1 MVLVRD
7 VDPAILLKN
16 SPIGGDLRPYLP
28 RDADQDVRAALSAA
42 PFTLIVYE
50 HNSGVRRTAYEA
62 LLASYPDYELILK
75 PLSTDLARQKGAATA
90 VVWLDGELDENF
102 IDLSRPLTAWLGRH
116 TARRALGVIR
126 EDRYENPRLRG
137 VLDPLRPTIVR
148 LAADLSGGERLVAD
162 QMFPEAA
169 PLRMAGQLAGLSAE
183 TQPPKPIEPSDPFAA
198 HVADYRPDT
207 EDGVDRLG
215 IGADVRM
222 LADLVVSRMITP
234 PLSIGLFGSWGSGK
248 SFFMRQM
255 RLRVRALADSARA
268 AETGAGAHGKSV
280 SSYCSSVR
288 QISFNA
294 WHYSEANLL
303 ASLATHIFDNLA
315 ASGAENDLQ
324 RQADLLAER
333 RKTEKTLLGRLSA
346 VRLERRTLTARQKQ
360 ANRRRK
366 PREYVRAVFDSLTD
380 ADKAWIGSRIGVDR
394 PTAEDLERLARET
407 GGLRSDVA
415 EFWRRL
421 RQDPVPLLVL
431 IGGLVTV
438 LVVTLLVG
446 RSQVSGLLGGLT
458 VVSSALTVVLR
469 MRASAGR
476 IHQALG
482 KLGGP
487 SEEDEETERRLAE
500 LDAESDRLEKAVA
513 ELAPG
518 LDLVSFAESR
528 VSDYVEHLG
537 VVSLLRKDLETFATM
552 LAEVPHGSGK
562 IERTV
567 LYIDDLDRCPPKVV
581 VQVLEAIHLLLA
593 LPVFVVVV
601 GVDSRWLK
609 KAVEQHY
616 EEMLGDDP
624 ETFAE
629 NYLEKIFQVPFTLS
643 PMDDPG
649 FAGLVRGLA
658 ETEIQDSIPAP
669 VPAGKDQATGGRAP
683 VEAALPLPSEEPA
696 PSSERSTID
705 VRPPRLVISPVELDF
720 LPTLAPFIR
729 SPRAAKRLL
738 NLYRLLRARFSGE
751 ELAGFLA
758 DGDREAPFRAVL
770 VLLAVHV
777 GHPDAIRW
785 FDDLEA
791 TGPEDTALEIV
802 SSMNDH
808 ELRPKLERGLS
819 GDSWPRLAA
828 SYQRWLPLV
837 NRFSFA
843 RDRSI
848 SGPR

>member
-7 VDPAILLKN
+7 VDPLVLLKN
-16 SPIGGDLRPYLP
+16 QPLGGDLRPYLP
-28 RDADQDVRAALSAA
+28 RDADREIRAALSAA
-42 PFTLIVYE
+42 PFTVLVYE
-50 HNSGVRRTAYEA
+50 HNSGARRTAYEA
-62 LLASYPDYELILK
+62 LLAVIPDYELVIK
-75 PLSTDLARQKGAATA
+75 PTSTDLAQPRGPAAA
-90 VVWLDGELDENF
+90 VVWLDNELDETF
-102 IDLSRPLTAWLGRH
+102 PRLSRVLAVWLGRNP
-116 TARRALGVIR
+116 ARRALGVLR
-126 EDRYENPRLRG
+126 EDRYENPGMREA
-137 VLDPLRPTIVR
+137 LDLLRPSVVR
-148 LAADLSGGERLVAD
+148 LGADLSGGERFVAD
-162 QMFPEAA
+162 QMFPGAA
-169 PLRMAGQLAGLSAE
+169 PLRKAGQLAGLNGE
-183 TQPPKPIEPSDPFAA
+183 EQPSRPIENPVPFPFAA

-207 EDGVDRLG
+207 DDGVDRLG
-215 IGADVRM
+215 IGSDVRM

-255 RLRVRALADSARA
+255 RLRVRELADSARE
-268 AETGAGAHGKSV
+268 AEIAAGAHGKSV

-324 RQADLLAER
+324 RQADALAER
-333 RKTEKTLLGRLSA
+333 RKAEKTLLGRLSA
-346 VRLERRTLTARQKQ
+346 VRLERRTLTAQQKQ
-360 ANRRRK
+360 AKRRRRK

-380 ADKAWIGSRIGVDR
+380 ADKAWIASRLGVER
-394 PTAEDLERLARET
+394 PTAEDLERLAQET

-438 LVVTLLVG
+438 LIVTLLLG
-446 RSQVSGLLGGLT
+446 QSQVSGVLGGLT

-469 MRASAGR
+469 MRASADR
-476 IHQALG
+476 IHQALDE
-482 KLGGP
+482 LGGP
-487 SEEDEETERRLAE
+487 SEEDVETDRRLAE
-500 LDAESDRLEKAVA
+500 LDAESDRLEKAVT

-528 VSDYVEHLG
+528 VSDYLEHLG

-624 ETFAE
+624 EAFAE
-629 NYLEKIFQVPFTLS
+629 NYLEKIFQVPVTLS
-643 PMDDPG
+643 PMDEPG

-658 ETEIQDSIPAP
+658 ATEDPDATPAAAPAGPDRPTEANAPAAAVPAP
-669 VPAGKDQATGGRAP
+669 RREETTG
-683 VEAALPLPSEEPA
+683 
-696 PSSERSTID
+696 PSSEQSTID
-705 VRPPRLVISPVELDF
+705 LRPPRLIISPAELDF
-720 LPTLAPFIR
+720 LATLAPLVR

-738 NLYRLLRARFSGE
+738 NLYRLLRARLGGD
-751 ELAGFLA
+751 ELAEFL
-758 DGDREAPFRAVL
+758 DGGVREAPFRAVL
-770 VLLAVHV
+770 VLLSVLV
-777 GHPDAIRW
+777 GHPEAVAGFFASLDGTDP
-785 FDDLEA
+785 DDS
-791 TGPEDTALEIV
+791 ALESV
-802 SSMNDH
+802 SSLNDH

-819 GDSWPRLAA
+819 GESWPERAA

-837 NRFSFA
+837 NRFSFS
-843 RDRSI
+843 RDD
-848 SGPR
+848 

>member
-7 VDPAILLKN
+7 VDPSILLMNKA
-16 SPIGGDLRPYLP
+16 PGEKPGPYLP
-28 RDADQDVRAALSAA
+28 RDIDPPLRSALETTPFTLLVHEVYSGARRSAWEALTMTYAGTELVIEPELDELVTDRLDGRAVLWLDRKLPQTLGRDPAAVAKWLDKDPRRRLLGLVGESQYDHPELRAAIDRLGPAVFHIGPNLSAA
-42 PFTLIVYE
+42 E
-50 HNSGVRRTAYEA
+50 REEA
-62 LLASYPDYELILK
+62 
-75 PLSTDLARQKGAATA
+75 
-90 VVWLDGELDENF
+90 
-102 IDLSRPLTAWLGRH
+102 
-116 TARRALGVIR
+116 RA
-126 EDRYENPRLRG
+126 
-137 VLDPLRPTIVR
+137 
-148 LAADLSGGERLVAD
+148 
-162 QMFPEAA
+162 MFPASGPIRTIDEIAVA
-169 PLRMAGQLAGLSAE
+169 REPAGSE
-183 TQPPKPIEPSDPFAA
+183 DKDRDPFPT
-198 HVADYRPDT
+198 HLADYRPDT
-207 EDGVDRLG
+207 DDGVDRLG
-215 IGADVRM
+215 IGPDVRM

-255 RLRVRALADSARA
+255 QLRVRELADSARA
-268 AETGAGAHGKSV
+268 AETEAGAHGKSV

-360 ANRRRK
+360 ANRRRRK
-366 PREYVRAVFDSLTD
+366 PREYVRAVFDSLTE
-380 ADKAWIGSRIGVDR
+380 ADKAWIASRIGVDQ
-394 PTAEDLERLARET
+394 PTAEDLERLAQET

-446 RSQVSGLLGGLT
+446 RSQVSGVLGGLT

-469 MRASAGR
+469 MRASADR
-476 IHQALG
+476 IHQALD

-500 LDAESDRLEKAVA
+500 LDAESDRLEKAVT

-567 LYIDDLDRCPPKVV
+567 LY
-581 VQVLEAIHLLLA
+581 
-593 LPVFVVVV
+593 
-601 GVDSRWLK
+601 
-609 KAVEQHY
+609 
-616 EEMLGDDP
+616 
-624 ETFAE
+624 
-629 NYLEKIFQVPFTLS
+629 
-643 PMDDPG
+643 
-649 FAGLVRGLA
+649 
-658 ETEIQDSIPAP
+658 
-669 VPAGKDQATGGRAP
+669 
-683 VEAALPLPSEEPA
+683 
-696 PSSERSTID
+696 
-705 VRPPRLVISPVELDF
+705 
-720 LPTLAPFIR
+720 
-729 SPRAAKRLL
+729 
-738 NLYRLLRARFSGE
+738 
-751 ELAGFLA
+751 
-758 DGDREAPFRAVL
+758 
-770 VLLAVHV
+770 
-777 GHPDAIRW
+777 
-785 FDDLEA
+785 
-791 TGPEDTALEIV
+791 
-802 SSMNDH
+802 
-808 ELRPKLERGLS
+808 
-819 GDSWPRLAA
+819 
-828 SYQRWLPLV
+828 
-837 NRFSFA
+837 
-843 RDRSI
+843 
-848 SGPR
+848 

>member
-7 VDPAILLKN
+7 VDPSILLKGEPRGSN
-16 SPIGGDLRPYLP
+16 PGVYLP
-28 RDADQDVRAALSAA
+28 RDIDRMLRATLSADR
-42 PFTLIVYE
+42 FTLIVFE
-50 HNSGVRRTAYEA
+50 TNSGARRTAYEA
-62 LLASYPDYELILK
+62 MLAVHAETELVVEPEID
-75 PLSTDLARQKGAATA
+75 DLVLDKSDSPA
-90 VVWLDGELDENF
+90 VVWLDTKLPQLIGRDPTSVAN
-102 IDLSRPLTAWLGRH
+102 WLAANPGR
-116 TARRALGVIR
+116 RLLGLVGASN
-126 EDRYENPRLRG
+126 YENRNLRRGLDRLHPSMHRILPELSDIERAAAEQMHDRAAAHTIEEFTSARG
-137 VLDPLRPTIVR
+137 TSDDSSTAAVDPL
-148 LAADLSGGERLVAD
+148 S
-162 QMFPEAA
+162 
-169 PLRMAGQLAGLSAE
+169 
-183 TQPPKPIEPSDPFAA
+183 A

-207 EDGVDRLG
+207 DDGVDRLG
-215 IGADVRM
+215 IGPDVRM

-255 RLRVRALADSARA
+255 QLRVRELADSAHE
-268 AETGAGAHGKSV
+268 AETTAGRHGRTV

-324 RQADLLAER
+324 RQADALAER

-346 VRLERRTLTARQKQ
+346 VRLERRTLTAQQKQ
-360 ANRRRK
+360 ANRRRRK
-366 PREYVRAVFDSLTD
+366 PREYVRAVFDSLTE
-380 ADKAWIGSRIGVDR
+380 ADKAWIASRLGVDR

-446 RSQVSGLLGGLT
+446 RSQVSGVLGGLT
-458 VVSSALTVVLR
+458 LVSSALTVVLR

-476 IHQALG
+476 IHQALD

-487 SEEDEETERRLAE
+487 SIEDEETERRLAE
-500 LDAESDRLEKAVA
+500 LDAESERLERAVT

-581 VQVLEAIHLLLA
+581 IQVLEAIHLLLA

-616 EEMLGDDP
+616 EAMLGDDP

-658 ETEIQDSIPAP
+658 DTEGQDAAPAP
-669 VPAGKDQATGGRAP
+669 SPAEADQTTGARAP
-683 VEAALPLPSEEPA
+683 AVAEPA
-696 PSSERSTID
+696 PLREEAPERSSEQSTID
-705 VRPPRLVISPVELDF
+705 LRPPRLVISQAELDF
-720 LPTLAPFIR
+720 LPTLSSLIR

-738 NLYRLLRARFSGE
+738 NLYRLLRARFAGE
-751 ELAGFLA
+751 ELAEFLS
-758 DGDREAPFRAVL
+758 DGNREAPFRAVL
-770 VLLAVHV
+770 VLLSVHV
-777 GHPDAIRW
+777 GYPEAISW
-785 FDDLEA
+785 FATLEG
-791 TGPEDTALEIV
+791 TDPEDSALEIAE
-802 SSMNDH
+802 SLNDH

-819 GDSWPRLAA
+819 GASWPELAS

-843 RDRSI
+843 RDD
-848 SGPR
+848 

>member
-1 MVLVRD
+1 MVPVRD
-7 VDPAILLKN
+7 VDPSTLLMN

-28 RDADQDVRAALSAA
+28 RDADRNVRAALSAA
-42 PFTLIVYE
+42 PFTVIVYE
-50 HNSGVRRTAYEA
+50 HNSGARRTAYEA
-62 LLASYPDYELILK
+62 LLALFPDYELIVK
-75 PLSTDLARQKGAATA
+75 PQSIELAQRRGPATA
-90 VVWLDGELDENF
+90 VVWLDRELDENF
-102 IDLSRPLTAWLGRH
+102 GLVSRALAAWLGRN
-116 TARRALGVIR
+116 TARRALGVVR
-126 EDRYENPRLRG
+126 EDRYDDPGLREA
-137 VLDPLRPTIVR
+137 LDPLRPSVVR
-148 LAADLSGGERLVAD
+148 LAANLSSGERLVAD
-162 QMFPEAA
+162 QMFPAAA
-169 PLRMAGQLAGLSAE
+169 PLRRAGELARLSGE
-183 TQPPKPIEPSDPFAA
+183 EQPSRPVENPVPDPFAA

-207 EDGVDRLG
+207 DDGVDRLG
-215 IGADVRM
+215 IGTDVRM

-255 RLRVRALADSARA
+255 QSRVRELADSART
-268 AETGAGAHGKSV
+268 AETEAGTHGKSV

-346 VRLERRTLTARQKQ
+346 VRLERRTLTAQQKQ
-360 ANRRRK
+360 AKRRRRK
-366 PREYVRAVFDSLTD
+366 PREYVRAVFDSLTE
-380 ADKAWIGSRIGVDR
+380 ADKAWIASRIGVDR
-394 PTAEDLERLARET
+394 PTAEDLERLAQET

-446 RSQVSGLLGGLT
+446 RSQVSGVLGGLT

-469 MRASAGR
+469 MRASADR

-500 LDAESDRLEKAVA
+500 LDAESDRLEKAVT

-643 PMDDPG
+643 PMDDPA

-658 ETEIQDSIPAP
+658 DTEVQDVSPSP
-669 VPAGKDQATGGRAP
+669 TPAGPDQATGDRSPVAADSPPRA
-683 VEAALPLPSEEPA
+683 EAPR
-696 PSSERSTID
+696 PSSEQSTID
-705 VRPPRLVISPVELDF
+705 LRPPRLVISTAELDF
-720 LPTLAPFIR
+720 LPTLAPLVR

-738 NLYRLLRARFSGE
+738 NLYRLLRARFAGE
-751 ELAGFLA
+751 DLAEFLS

-770 VLLAVHV
+770 VLLAMHV
-777 GHPDAIRW
+777 GHPEAVSW
-785 FDDLEA
+785 FANLDG
-791 TGPEDTALEIV
+791 TGPEDSALEIV
-802 SSMNDH
+802 RSMNDH
-808 ELRPKLERGLS
+808 ELRPKLERGLA
-819 GDSWPRLAA
+819 GGSWPDLAV

-843 RDRSI
+843 RDD
-848 SGPR
+848 

>member
-7 VDPAILLKN
+7 VNPSILLMNRAPGAK
-16 SPIGGDLRPYLP
+16 PGPYLP
-28 RDADQDVRAALSAA
+28 RDIDRPLMAALLDV
-42 PFTLIVYE
+42 PFTLVTYEVNAGARRSALQALTLTYSGTELIVEPEIDEIVTDGYDGPAIIWLDRKLPQTLLRAPAAVADWLEKDSRRRLLGLVGESQYE
-50 HNSGVRRTAYEA
+50 HPA
-62 LLASYPDYELILK
+62 LRAAIDGLDPTVIHIG
-75 PLSTDLARQKGAATA
+75 TDLSPAEQAQAEEM
-90 VVWLDGELDENF
+90 LPD
-102 IDLSRPLTAWLGRH
+102 
-116 TARRALGVIR
+116 
-126 EDRYENPRLRG
+126 
-137 VLDPLRPTIVR
+137 LRPIRTINEIAV
-148 LAADLSGGERLVAD
+148 AQNPVSSESG
-162 QMFPEAA
+162 
-169 PLRMAGQLAGLSAE
+169 
-183 TQPPKPIEPSDPFAA
+183 EPDPFAA

-207 EDGVDRLG
+207 DDGVDRLG

-255 RLRVRALADSARA
+255 QSRVRELADSARM
-268 AETGAGAHGKSV
+268 AEAKAGTHGKSV

-288 QISFNA
+288 QITFNA

-346 VRLERRTLTARQKQ
+346 VRLERRTLTAQQKQ
-360 ANRRRK
+360 ATRRRRK
-366 PREYVRAVFDSLTD
+366 PREYVRAVFDSLTE
-380 ADKAWIGSRIGVDR
+380 ADKAWIASRIGVDQ
-394 PTAEDLERLARET
+394 PTAEDLERLAQET

-469 MRASAGR
+469 MRASADR
-476 IHQALG
+476 IHQALD

-500 LDAESDRLEKAVA
+500 LDAESDRLEKAVT

-528 VSDYVEHLG
+528 VADYVEHLG

-567 LYIDDLDRCPPKVV
+567 LYIDDLDRCPPKIV

-601 GVDSRWLK
+601 GGDSRWLK

-629 NYLEKIFQVPFTLS
+629 SYLEKIFQVPFTLS
-643 PMDDPG
+643 PMDDPA

-658 ETEIQDSIPAP
+658 DTEVQVASPSP
-669 VPAGKDQATGGRAP
+669 MPAGPDQATGDRSPAGADSPPRA
-683 VEAALPLPSEEPA
+683 EAPR
-696 PSSERSTID
+696 PSSEQSTID
-705 VRPPRLVISPVELDF
+705 LRPPRLVISTAELDF
-720 LPTLAPFIR
+720 LPTLASLVR

-738 NLYRLLRARFSGE
+738 NLYRLLRARFAGE
-751 ELAGFLA
+751 DLADFLS

-770 VLLAVHV
+770 VLLAIHV
-777 GHPDAIRW
+777 GHPEAVSW
-785 FDDLEA
+785 FANLDGTD
-791 TGPEDTALEIV
+791 PEDSALEIV
-802 SSMNDH
+802 RSMNDH
-808 ELRPKLERGLS
+808 ELRPKLERGLA
-819 GDSWPRLAA
+819 GGSWPTLAA

-843 RDRSI
+843 RDD
-848 SGPR
+848 

>member
-7 VDPAILLKN
+7 VDPSILLVGKA
-16 SPIGGDLRPYLP
+16 SGEDPGPYLP
-28 RDADQDVRAALSAA
+28 RDIDQPLATALHTEH
-42 PFTLIVYE
+42 FTLIVYDVY
-50 HNSGVRRTAYEA
+50 SGARRSAWEA
-62 LLASYPDYELILK
+62 LSATHGRAELVIEPEIDDLTTDRSDGPAVLWLDRKLPQTLGRNPAAVAKWLRRDARRRVLGLVGGSQYEHPELRAAIDELQPLVLRISPELSDREREFADAMFPGLK
-75 PLSTDLARQKGAATA
+75 PVRTIDEIAGARSLVTS
-90 VVWLDGELDENF
+90 D
-102 IDLSRPLTAWLGRH
+102 
-116 TARRALGVIR
+116 IR
-126 EDRYENPRLRG
+126 TP
-137 VLDPLRPTIVR
+137 
-148 LAADLSGGERLVAD
+148 A
-162 QMFPEAA
+162 
-169 PLRMAGQLAGLSAE
+169 
-183 TQPPKPIEPSDPFAA
+183 PFAA

-207 EDGVDRLG
+207 DDGVDRLG
-215 IGADVRM
+215 IGTDVRM

-255 RLRVRALADSARA
+255 QLRVRELADSAHEAEIA
-268 AETGAGAHGKSV
+268 ADEHGKSV

-324 RQADLLAER
+324 RQADALAER

-360 ANRRRK
+360 ANRRRRK
-366 PREYVRAVFDSLTD
+366 PREYVRAVFDSLTET
-380 ADKAWIGSRIGVDR
+380 DKAWIASRLGVDR
-394 PTAEDLERLARET
+394 PTAEDLERLAQET
-407 GGLRSDVA
+407 GGLSSDVA

-446 RSQVSGLLGGLT
+446 RSQVSGVLGGLT
-458 VVSSALTVVLR
+458 LVSSALTVVLR

-476 IHQALG
+476 IHEALG

-487 SEEDEETERRLAE
+487 SDEDEETERRLAE
-500 LDAESDRLEKAVA
+500 LDAESDRLEKAVT

-616 EEMLGDDP
+616 EQMLGDDP

-658 ETEIQDSIPAP
+658 ASEVQDAAP
-669 VPAGKDQATGGRAP
+669 
-683 VEAALPLPSEEPA
+683 EPA
-696 PSSERSTID
+696 PARTAQATVDHAPLAVEPPPRREEASPPSSGQSTID
-705 VRPPRLVISPVELDF
+705 LRPPRLVISTAELEF
-720 LPTLAPFIR
+720 LPTLAPLIR
-729 SPRAAKRLL
+729 SPRAAKRFL
-738 NLYRLLRARFSGE
+738 NLYRLLRAR
-751 ELAGFLA
+751 LAGEDLAEFLA
-758 DGDREAPFRAVL
+758 DGSREAPFRAVM
-770 VLLAVHV
+770 VLLSVLVGYPEAVSWFFAV
-777 GHPDAIRW
+777 LEGADPD
-785 FDDLEA
+785 DN
-791 TGPEDTALEIV
+791 ALDVV
-802 SSMNDH
+802 SGLNDH

-819 GDSWPRLAA
+819 GGSWPERAA

-843 RDRSI
+843 RDD
-848 SGPR
+848 

>member
-1 MVLVRD
+1 MFVSYAHDSAGHVESVQRFADFLETETRFTVYLDQWRDDDRRDWAEWAAEQLHLADFILVLVSPEYLRVTKGEVSADSGWSQQQEPFHGVTDARRILPVVLPGESSAYIPAVVTEYTKIWFAVSDFTRD
-7 VDPAILLKN
+7 GA
-16 SPIGGDLRPYLP
+16 
-28 RDADQDVRAALSAA
+28 AAL
-42 PFTLIVYE
+42 
-50 HNSGVRRTAYEA
+50 
-62 LLASYPDYELILK
+62 
-75 PLSTDLARQKGAATA
+75 
-90 VVWLDGELDENF
+90 
-102 IDLSRPLTAWLGRH
+102 LTALTGRG
-116 TARRALGVIR
+116 T
-126 EDRYENPRLRG
+126 
-137 VLDPLRPTIVR
+137 
-148 LAADLSGGERLVAD
+148 S
-162 QMFPEAA
+162 
-169 PLRMAGQLAGLSAE
+169 
-183 TQPPKPIEPSDPFAA
+183 QPPPDEVPAPDPYSA

-207 EDGVDRLG
+207 DDGVDRLG
-215 IGADVRM
+215 IGPDVRM

-255 RLRVRALADSARA
+255 QLRVRELADSAREAEA
-268 AETGAGAHGKSV
+268 AAGAHGKTV

-324 RQADLLAER
+324 RQADALAER

-360 ANRRRK
+360 ATRRRRK
-366 PREYVRAVFDSLTD
+366 PREYVRAVFDSLTET
-380 ADKAWIGSRIGVDR
+380 DKAWIASRLGVDR
-394 PTAEDLERLARET
+394 PTAEDLERLAQET

-446 RSQVSGLLGGLT
+446 RSQVSGVLGGLT

-476 IHQALG
+476 IHEALG

-500 LDAESDRLEKAVA
+500 LDAESERLEKAVT

-528 VSDYVEHLG
+528 LSDYVEHLG

-616 EEMLGDDP
+616 EDMLGDDP
-624 ETFAE
+624 EAFAE

-658 ETEIQDSIPAP
+658 ATEGQDATPVTLPAEADEP
-669 VPAGKDQATGGRAP
+669 SGARPQIAAAP
-683 VEAALPLPSEEPA
+683 PPHEEAPG
-696 PSSERSTID
+696 PSSEQSTID
-705 VRPPRLVISPVELDF
+705 LRPPRLVISRAELDF
-720 LPTLAPFIR
+720 LATLAPLVR

-738 NLYRLLRARFSGE
+738 NLYRLLRARLAGE
-751 ELAGFLA
+751 ELAEFVA
-758 DGDREAPFRAVL
+758 DGSREAPFRAVL
-770 VLLAVHV
+770 VLLSVLVGYPEAVS
-777 GHPDAIRW
+777 W
-785 FDDLEA
+785 FFASLAGTDPGDR
-791 TGPEDTALEIV
+791 ALDIV
-802 SSMNDH
+802 SSLNDH

-819 GDSWPRLAA
+819 GESWPELAA

-837 NRFSFA
+837 NRFSFS
-843 RDRSI
+843 RED
-848 SGPR
+848 

>member
-7 VDPAILLKN
+7 VDPSILLMNKA
-16 SPIGGDLRPYLP
+16 SGEKPGAYLP
-28 RDADQDVRAALSAA
+28 RDIDGPLRSALKTTPFTLVVHEVYSGARRSALEALWMTYAGTDLVIEPELDELVMDRRDGPAVLWLDRKLPQTLGRDPAAVAKWLDKDPRRRLLGLVGESQYDHPELRAAIDRLGPTVLHIGPALSAA
-42 PFTLIVYE
+42 ERAEAKAMFPA
-50 HNSGVRRTAYEA
+50 SGPIRTIDE
-62 LLASYPDYELILK
+62 I
-75 PLSTDLARQKGAATA
+75 A
-90 VVWLDGELDENF
+90 VVRSPPG
-102 IDLSRPLTAWLGRH
+102 
-116 TARRALGVIR
+116 
-126 EDRYENPRLRG
+126 
-137 VLDPLRPTIVR
+137 
-148 LAADLSGGERLVAD
+148 SGNKG
-162 QMFPEAA
+162 P
-169 PLRMAGQLAGLSAE
+169 
-183 TQPPKPIEPSDPFAA
+183 DPFAA

-207 EDGVDRLG
+207 DDGVDRLG
-215 IGADVRM
+215 IGTDVRM

-234 PLSIGLFGSWGSGK
+234 PLSIGLFGNWGSGK

-255 RLRVRALADSARA
+255 QLRVRELADSARA
-268 AETGAGAHGKSV
+268 AETEAGTHGKSV

-315 ASGAENDLQ
+315 ANGAENDLQ

-333 RKTEKTLLGRLSA
+333 RMTEKTLLGRLST
-346 VRLERRTLTARQKQ
+346 VRLERRTLTAQQKQ
-360 ANRRRK
+360 AKRRRRK

-380 ADKAWIGSRIGVDR
+380 ADKAWIASRIGVDQ
-394 PTAEDLERLARET
+394 PTAEDLERLAQET

-446 RSQVSGLLGGLT
+446 RSQVSGVLGGLT

-469 MRASAGR
+469 MRASADR
-476 IHQALG
+476 IHQALD

-658 ETEIQDSIPAP
+658 DTEVQDASPSP
-669 VPAGKDQATGGRAP
+669 TPTEPDQATGDRSPVPADSRPRA
-683 VEAALPLPSEEPA
+683 EAPR
-696 PSSERSTID
+696 PSSEQSTID
-705 VRPPRLVISPVELDF
+705 LRPPRLVISAPELDF
-720 LPTLAPFIR
+720 LPTLAPLVR

-738 NLYRLLRARFSGE
+738 NLYRLLRARFAGE
-751 ELAGFLA
+751 DLAEFLS

-777 GHPDAIRW
+777 GHPDAVRW
-785 FDDLEA
+785 FADLDGSDPDDKA
-791 TGPEDTALEIV
+791 IEIV
-802 SSMNDH
+802 SKMNDH

-819 GDSWPRLAA
+819 GEAWPLLAV

-843 RDRSI
+843 RDRSM

>member
-7 VDPAILLKN
+7 VDPSILLVGKA
-16 SPIGGDLRPYLP
+16 PGEKLGHYLP
-28 RDADQDVRAALSAA
+28 RDIDKPLITALTTMR
-42 PFTLIVYE
+42 FTLIVHEVYSGARRSAWEALTVAYARAELIADPEIIDPTMEPGSGAAIMWLDRRLPQTLGHDPSAVIKWMQKDRERRILGLVDASRYE
-50 HNSGVRRTAYEA
+50 HPELRATIDGLQPTVLRIGPDLSEQEQSRAAAMFPGAGPIRTI
-62 LLASYPDYELILK
+62 D
-75 PLSTDLARQKGAATA
+75 
-90 VVWLDGELDENF
+90 ELDAVRSPVTYN
-102 IDLSRPLTAWLGRH
+102 
-116 TARRALGVIR
+116 IR
-126 EDRYENPRLRG
+126 TP
-137 VLDPLRPTIVR
+137 
-148 LAADLSGGERLVAD
+148 A
-162 QMFPEAA
+162 
-169 PLRMAGQLAGLSAE
+169 
-183 TQPPKPIEPSDPFAA
+183 PFAA

-207 EDGVDRLG
+207 DDGVDRLG
-215 IGADVRM
+215 IGTDVRM

-255 RLRVRALADSARA
+255 QLRVRDLADSAHE
-268 AETGAGAHGKSV
+268 AEIVADEHGKSV

-324 RQADLLAER
+324 RQADALAER

-360 ANRRRK
+360 ASRRRRK
-366 PREYVRAVFDSLTD
+366 PREYVRAVFDSLTET
-380 ADKAWIGSRIGVDR
+380 DKAWIASRLGVDR
-394 PTAEDLERLARET
+394 PTAEDLERLAQET

-446 RSQVSGLLGGLT
+446 RSQVSGVLGGLT
-458 VVSSALTVVLR
+458 LVSSALTVVLR

-476 IHQALG
+476 IHEALD

-487 SEEDEETERRLAE
+487 SDEDEETERRLAE
-500 LDAESDRLEKAVA
+500 LDAESDRLEKAVT

-601 GVDSRWLK
+601 GVDPRWLK

-616 EEMLGDDP
+616 EQMLGDDP

-658 ETEIQDSIPAP
+658 ASEVQDAVPEPAP
-669 VPAGKDQATGGRAP
+669 ARTDQATSDRAP
-683 VEAALPLPSEEPA
+683 AAVEPPRREEAPP
-696 PSSERSTID
+696 PSSGQSTID
-705 VRPPRLVISPVELDF
+705 LRPPRLVISPAELDF
-720 LPTLAPFIR
+720 LPTLAPLIR

-738 NLYRLLRARFSGE
+738 NLYRLLRAR
-751 ELAGFLA
+751 LAGEDLAEFLA
-758 DGDREAPFRAVL
+758 DGSREAPFRAVM
-770 VLLAVHV
+770 VLLSVLVGYPEAVSWFFAV
-777 GHPDAIRW
+777 LEGADPD
-785 FDDLEA
+785 DS
-791 TGPEDTALEIV
+791 ALDVV
-802 SSMNDH
+802 SGLNDH

-819 GDSWPRLAA
+819 GGSWPERAA

-843 RDRSI
+843 RDD
-848 SGPR
+848 

>member
-1 MVLVRD
+1 MLVREIDPMTVLMDQPVGPYVPRD
-7 VDPAILLKN
+7 VDTRLDLAIAR
-16 SPIGGDLRPYLP
+16 GGLVLVVH
-28 RDADQDVRAALSAA
+28 Q
-42 PFTLIVYE
+42 
-50 HNSGVRRTAYEA
+50 HQSGARRTTYEA
-62 LLASYPDYELILK
+62 LLRTLPDAEFVGASAMGSPAGDK
-75 PLSTDLARQKGAATA
+75 A
-90 VVWLDGELDENF
+90 VAWLD
-102 IDLSRPLTAWLGRH
+102 SSAPLTKDGALNSQIQDFRKWLADGGHRCIVMFVYDSDYDD
-116 TARRALGVIR
+116 TRIQQAFEVLSPSVILVP
-126 EDRYENPRLRG
+126 NRLSKSEQRDAAKLFPG
-137 VLDPLRPTIVR
+137 AESVR
-148 LAADLSGGERLVAD
+148 SVS
-162 QMFPEAA
+162 
-169 PLRMAGQLAGLSAE
+169 QLAE
-183 TQPPKPIEPSDPFAA
+183 VTQRGEQPARKQSDRAPDPYFAHA
-198 HVADYRPDT
+198 ADYRPDT
-207 EDGVDRLG
+207 DEGVDQLG
-215 IGADVRM
+215 IGPDVRM

-255 RLRVRALADSARA
+255 QLRVRELADSAQEAESA
-268 AETGAGAHGKSV
+268 ADRHGKAV

-324 RQADLLAER
+324 RQADALAER
-333 RKTEKTLLGRLSA
+333 RKAEKTLLGRLSA
-346 VRLERRTLTARQKQ
+346 VRLERRTLTAQQKQ
-360 ANRRRK
+360 AKRRRRK
-366 PREYVRAVFDSLTD
+366 PRDYVRAVFDSLTD
-380 ADKAWIGSRIGVDR
+380 ADKAWIAARLGVAR
-394 PTAEDLERLARET
+394 STAEDLERLAQET

-438 LVVTLLVG
+438 LVVTLIADSTRL
-446 RSQVSGLLGGLT
+446 SGALGGLT
-458 VVSSALTVVLR
+458 VVTSALTAVLR

-476 IHQALG
+476 IHQALD

-487 SEEDEETERRLAE
+487 SEDDQKTERRLAE
-500 LDAESDRLEKAVA
+500 LDAETERLEKAVA
-513 ELAPG
+513 DLAPG

-552 LAEVPHGSGK
+552 LAEVPYGSGK

-567 LYIDDLDRCPPKVV
+567 LYVDDLDRCPPKVV

-609 KAVEQHY
+609 KAIEQHY
-616 EEMLGDDP
+616 AEMLGEDP
-624 ETFAE
+624 EMFAE

-643 PMDDPG
+643 TMDESG

-658 ETEIQDSIPAP
+658 ATEGLDATPAP
-669 VPAGKDQATGGRAP
+669 DSVPAPPSNAAP
-683 VEAALPLPSEEPA
+683 PSAETTPEPPREPQPA
-696 PSSERSTID
+696 PSSEPSTID
-705 VRPPRLVISPVELDF
+705 LRPPRLMISEAELEF
-720 LPTLAPFIR
+720 LATLSSLVR

-738 NLYRLLRARFSGE
+738 NLYRLLRARFAGD
-751 ELAGFLA
+751 ELAEFLS
-758 DGDREAPFRAVL
+758 DGTREAPFRAVL
-770 VLLAVHV
+770 VLLSVLV
-777 GHPDAIRW
+777 GHPEAARDLFATLGGADPDDA
-785 FDDLEA
+785 FLDSA
-791 TGPEDTALEIV
+791 
-802 SSMNDH
+802 SSLNDH

-819 GDSWPRLAA
+819 GTSWPEQAA

-837 NRFSFA
+837 NRFSFS
-843 RDRSI
+843 RDD
-848 SGPR
+848 

>member
-1 MVLVRD
+1 MVAHSPARVFISYSHDSSGHTETVRRFATFLASEIGLDVVLDQWLETTRRDWAAWANEQIDKADFLLVVVSPEYRRLADSRD
-7 VDPAILLKN
+7 LLA
-16 SPIGGDLRPYLP
+16 LP
-28 RDADQDVRAALSAA
+28 RVNEVLLRRSDTQRILPVVLPGQSREYIPEFLVPYAKTWFQVSEFTRDGAAALL
-42 PFTLIVYE
+42 TTITGGG
-50 HNSGVRRTAYEA
+50 HT
-62 LLASYPDYELILK
+62 
-75 PLSTDLARQKGAATA
+75 
-90 VVWLDGELDENF
+90 
-102 IDLSRPLTAWLGRH
+102 RP
-116 TARRALGVIR
+116 
-126 EDRYENPRLRG
+126 E
-137 VLDPLRPTIVR
+137 
-148 LAADLSGGERLVAD
+148 S
-162 QMFPEAA
+162 
-169 PLRMAGQLAGLSAE
+169 
-183 TQPPKPIEPSDPFAA
+183 IEPEPDPFSA
-198 HVADYRPDT
+198 HLADYRPDT
-207 EDGVDRLG
+207 DDGVDELG
-215 IGADVRM
+215 IGPDVRM

-255 RLRVRALADSARA
+255 QSRVRELADSARE
-268 AETGAGAHGKSV
+268 AESAAGAHGKSV

-324 RQADLLAER
+324 RQADALAER
-333 RKTEKTLLGRLSA
+333 RKTEQTLLGRLST
-346 VRLERRTLTARQKQ
+346 VRLERRTLTKQQKQ
-360 ANRRRK
+360 AKRRRRK
-366 PREYVRAVFDSLTD
+366 PREYVRAVFDGLTE
-380 ADKAWIGSRIGVDR
+380 ADKAWIASRLGVDQ
-394 PTAEDLERLARET
+394 PTAEDLERLAQET
-407 GGLRSDVA
+407 GGLHSDVA

-421 RQDPVPLLVL
+421 RQDPVPLLIL

-446 RSQVSGLLGGLT
+446 RSQISGVLGGLT
-458 VVSSALTVVLR
+458 LVSSALTVVLR

-476 IHQALG
+476 IHDALD

-487 SEEDEETERRLAE
+487 SEEDAETERRLAD
-500 LDAESDRLEKAVA
+500 LDAETERLEKAVA

-552 LAEVPHGSGK
+552 LAEVPHGHGK

-593 LPVFVVVV
+593 LPVFVAVV

-616 EEMLGDDP
+616 EEMLGDEP
-624 ETFAE
+624 EVFAE
-629 NYLEKIFQVPFTLS
+629 HYLEKIFQVPFRLS
-643 PMDDPG
+643 LMDEPG

-658 ETEIQDSIPAP
+658 ATEGLEAIPATTP
-669 VPAGKDQATGGRAP
+669 DRQAETATAAPPAAF
-683 VEAALPLPSEEPA
+683 ESALPHAAAPE
-696 PSSERSTID
+696 PSSESSTID
-705 VRPPRLVISPVELDF
+705 LRPPRLVISAAELEF
-720 LPTLAPFIR
+720 LATLAPLAR
-729 SPRAAKRLL
+729 SPRSAKRLL
-738 NLYRLLRARFSGE
+738 NLYRLLRARFAGE
-751 ELAGFLA
+751 ELAEFLA
-758 DGDREAPFRAVL
+758 DGTREAPFRAVL
-770 VLLAVHV
+770 VLLSVLV
-777 GHPDAIRW
+777 GHPEAIAR
-785 FDDLEA
+785 FFASIAGTD
-791 TGPEDTALEIV
+791 PEDSAFEII
-802 SSMNDH
+802 SSLNDH

-819 GDSWPRLAA
+819 GGSWPELAA

-843 RDRSI
+843 RDD
-848 SGPR
+848 

>member
-7 VDPAILLKN
+7 VDPSILLVGKAPGE
-16 SPIGGDLRPYLP
+16 SPGPYLP
-28 RDADQDVRAALSAA
+28 RDIDQPLVTALQTVR
-42 PFTLIVYE
+42 FTLLVHEVY
-50 HNSGVRRTAYEA
+50 SGARRSAWEA
-62 LLASYPDYELILK
+62 LTVAYSGTELVIE
-75 PLSTDLARQKGAATA
+75 PEIDDLVMDRSDGPAIM
-90 VVWLDGELDENF
+90 WLDRKLPQTLLRD
-102 IDLSRPLTAWLGRH
+102 PVAVAKWLGRD
-116 TARRALGVIR
+116 AGRRVLGLAEGSQYDHPELRAAIDRLQPEVLHIGPDLSER
-126 EDRYENPRLRG
+126 ERANAESMYPA
-137 VLDPLRPTIVR
+137 LRPIRTIDEIAVAR
-148 LAADLSGGERLVAD
+148 IPVSSETAD
-162 QMFPEAA
+162 P
-169 PLRMAGQLAGLSAE
+169 
-183 TQPPKPIEPSDPFAA
+183 DPFVA

-207 EDGVDRLG
+207 DDGVDRLG
-215 IGADVRM
+215 IGTDVRM

-255 RLRVRALADSARA
+255 QLRVRELADSAQA
-268 AETGAGAHGKSV
+268 AETAADTHGKSV

-324 RQADLLAER
+324 RQADALAER

-346 VRLERRTLTARQKQ
+346 VRLERRTLTAQQKQ
-360 ANRRRK
+360 AKRRRRK
-366 PREYVRAVFDSLTD
+366 PREYVRAVFDSLTE
-380 ADKAWIGSRIGVDR
+380 ADKSWIASRLGVDR
-394 PTAEDLERLARET
+394 PTAEDLERLAQES
-407 GGLRSDVA
+407 GGLSSDVA

-446 RSQVSGLLGGLT
+446 RSQVSGVLGGLT

-469 MRASAGR
+469 MRASADR
-476 IHQALG
+476 IHQALD

-500 LDAESDRLEKAVA
+500 LDAESDRLEKAVT

-528 VSDYVEHLG
+528 ISDYVEHLG

-658 ETEIQDSIPAP
+658 ASEGQDATPEPAP
-669 VPAGKDQATGGRAP
+669 VRTGQAAGDRAP
-683 VEAALPLPSEEPA
+683 ATVEPPRHEEAPP
-696 PSSERSTID
+696 PSSEQSTID
-705 VRPPRLVISPVELDF
+705 LRPPRLVISTAELDF
-720 LPTLAPFIR
+720 LPTLAPLIR

-738 NLYRLLRARFSGE
+738 NLYRLLRAR
-751 ELAGFLA
+751 LAGEDLAEFLA
-758 DGDREAPFRAVL
+758 DGSREAPFRAVM
-770 VLLAVHV
+770 VLLSVLVGYPEAVSWFF
-777 GHPDAIRW
+777 AI
-785 FDDLEA
+785 LEGA
-791 TGPEDTALEIV
+791 DPEDSALEIG
-802 SSMNDH
+802 SSLNDH

-819 GDSWPRLAA
+819 GGSWPEQAA

-843 RDRSI
+843 RDD
-848 SGPR
+848 

>member
-7 VDPAILLKN
+7 VDPSILLVNKAPGEN
-16 SPIGGDLRPYLP
+16 PGPYLP
-28 RDADQDVRAALSAA
+28 RDIDPLLSAA
-42 PFTLIVYE
+42 LANRHFTLVVHEVY
-50 HNSGVRRTAYEA
+50 SGARRTAWEA
-62 LLASYPDYELILK
+62 L
-75 PLSTDLARQKGAATA
+75 AAT
-90 VVWLDGELDENF
+90 
-102 IDLSRPLTAWLGRH
+102 
-116 TARRALGVIR
+116 
-126 EDRYENPRLRG
+126 Y
-137 VLDPLRPTIVR
+137 
-148 LAADLSGGERLVAD
+148 
-162 QMFPEAA
+162 
-169 PLRMAGQLAGLSAE
+169 AE
-183 TQPPKPIEPSDPFAA
+183 TQLVIEPEIDELVLDRFGGPAVLWLDRKLPQTLRRDPTAVAAWLRRYPERRLLGLVDASRYDHPELRAAIDRLEPTVLRIGPDLSAGERAKAEKMFPGAGSIRTIDELAVARTPAAAENTEPDLFAA

-207 EDGVDRLG
+207 DDGVDRLG
-215 IGADVRM
+215 IGPDVRM

-255 RLRVRALADSARA
+255 QLRVRELADSAQE
-268 AETGAGAHGKSV
+268 AETVAGTHGKAV

-324 RQADLLAER
+324 RQADALAER

-360 ANRRRK
+360 ANRRRRK
-366 PREYVRAVFDSLTD
+366 PREYVRAVFDSLTE
-380 ADKAWIGSRIGVDR
+380 ADKAWIASRLGVDQ
-394 PTAEDLERLARET
+394 PTAEDLERLAQET

-431 IGGLVTV
+431 IGGLVMV

-446 RSQVSGLLGGLT
+446 RSQVSGVLGGLT
-458 VVSSALTVVLR
+458 VISSALTVVLR

-476 IHQALG
+476 IHQALD

-500 LDAESDRLEKAVA
+500 LDAESDRLEKAVT

-609 KAVEQHY
+609 RAVEQHY

-658 ETEIQDSIPAP
+658 ATEGQDATP
-669 VPAGKDQATGGRAP
+669 VPEPAEPVQATGAP
-683 VEAALPLPSEEPA
+683 AGLLTAPPREDAPE
-696 PSSERSTID
+696 PSSEQSTID
-705 VRPPRLVISPVELDF
+705 LRPPRLVISPSELDF
-720 LPTLAPFIR
+720 LATLSPLVR

-738 NLYRLLRARFSGE
+738 NLYRLLRAR
-751 ELAGFLA
+751 LAGEDLAEFLA

-770 VLLAVHV
+770 VLLSVLV
-777 GHPDAIRW
+777 GYPEVASWFFATLDGLDPD
-785 FDDLEA
+785 D
-791 TGPEDTALEIV
+791 GALEIV
-802 SSMNDH
+802 PSLNDH
-808 ELRPKLERGLS
+808 ELRPKVERGME
-819 GDSWPRLAA
+819 GGTWPELAA

-843 RDRSI
+843 RDD
-848 SGPR
+848 